1 MKQIILFL
9 IILVISVTFLLF
21 TIVNSLGHNVISPS
35 KFNEYYLKILLP
47 QEWGFYSKDPKIL
60 DLAYVKIDGAEI
72 IQPNANI
79 KTAWGLNRG
88 ARAQGTEA
96 GLIYHKAISMGEIKE
111 ANNYYTD
118 FIKKTKKEP
127 FIKIKNTDS
136 KKTFKGKYI
145 FYSGEV
151 VPFSW
156 AKSTEER
163 HIVKKYVKVEV
174 E

>member
-1 MKQIILFL
+1 MKQVILFL
-9 IILVISVTFLLF
+9 IILITSITFLLF

-35 KFNEYYLKILLP
+35 KSSEYYLKVLMP

-79 KTAWGLNRG
+79 KTAWGLNRK

-96 GLIYHKAISMGEIKE
+96 GLIYHEAISKGKIKE
-111 ANNYYTD
+111 ANNYYSD
-118 FIKKTKKEP
+118 FIKKTKDEP

-136 KKTFKGKYI
+136 RKTFKGKYI
-145 FYSGEV
+145 FFSGEV

-156 AKSTEER
+156 AKSTKEK